1 MQKQLILGLLL
12 VSLGSQCQS
21 FPMPSHACQ
30 DAARTENIIK
40 CLSYTGQFQDTLN
53 GGDLCEQAKLVYS
66 CYNRTCCFENK
77 AYDIARDP
85 SLESCN
91 IDCLH
96 TTPPPTTLPPS
107 EIYTTTMAPFTTP
120 SPASISPQ
128 IILNPFHHKE
138 TDKDRLGSHIHAI
151 LIFSIFP
158 VSIMILFPLSQ
169 SFFAS
174 SSTPVHVW
182 NRRIQGPPLSVHRTR
197 MGVI

>member
-1 MQKQLILGLLL
+1 
-12 VSLGSQCQS
+12 
-21 FPMPSHACQ
+21 MPSHACQ

-53 GGDLCEQAKLVYS
+53 GGDICEQAKLVYS

-85 SLESCN
+85 NLLKCN

-107 EIYTTTMAPFTTP
+107 EIYTTTMAAFTTP
-120 SPASISPQ
+120 PPRSISPL
-128 IILNPFHHKE
+128 IMTSPFVKQN
-138 TDKDRLGSHIHAI
+138 DKDKLGSHIHAI

-158 VSIMILFPLSQ
+158 VSIMILFSLSQ

-174 SSTPVHVW
+174 SSEQVHVW